1 MTPMPVVLRPRHF
14 RADALERRNMLRN
27 RRMRRGRF
35 AIVAVVLFM
44 GACSDAATRVAY
56 DIESGTR
63 KLGSGEGA
71 RTDISHGPRS
81 WPEGCSGAYMLRI
94 EKGAAVDKGHNN
106 FRIMENSGG
115 LSVRCDGHDGNA
127 TGWGTT
133 YHLRFVD
140 VPATVEVRKNGG
152 EPAVIEVQRV
162 SGRAVVVGLH

>member
-1 MTPMPVVLRPRHF
+1 MPRLAWPMTSNQEPGNW
-14 RADALERRNMLRN
+14 D
-27 RRMRRGRF
+27 
-35 AIVAVVLFM
+35 
-44 GACSDAATRVAY
+44 RVRELVP
-56 DIESGTR
+56 IFLT
-63 KLGSGEGA
+63 
-71 RTDISHGPRS
+71 PRS
-81 WPEGCSGAYMLRI
+81 WPEGCSGSYTLRI

-115 LSVRCDGHDGNA
+115 LSVRCYGQEVNA